1 MLNKHYVDN
10 PLNYLSIGI
19 ILIGIICDQTS
30 SFLNFMV
37 IGITGETSLLIQM
50 LFSSFGIYGLIIWP
64 WIQSSVLI
72 LAIYVVYI
80 IRRRY
85 TTIGLEIITASIIA
99 LFMIYITICNLVVLM
114 NAL

>member
-1 MLNKHYVDN
+1 MLKTHSIDN
-10 PLNYLSIGI
+10 PINYLSIGI

-37 IGITGETSLLIQM
+37 IGLTAETSLLIHM
-50 LFSSFGIYGLIIWP
+50 LFSSFGIYGLLIWP
-64 WIQSSVLI
+64 WIQSAVLI

-85 TTIGLEIITASIIA
+85 TTIGLEIITASIVA
-99 LFMIYITICNLVVLM
+99 SFMIYITIGNLFVLM
-114 NAL
+114 SVL